1 MIFAFVKPPLVFT
14 SFANSDR
21 ALETNLPLW
30 PLMIFA
36 FVKPPLVFTSFP
48 TKTRYLRYL
57 PRAILVAFIDFIDFM
72 DFMDFIDFKT
82 FVDAAGLFIAAVFR
96 EDLPFITVVTG
107 TFITF
112 ITFGMGTFIT
122 FIAFL
127 SGTLPAARL
136 SSAASPAERRIVR
149 TFFVLVFCCVILV
162 RSTVYEKS
170 PEDITRLAVRFPC
183 ASATCCE

>member
-14 SFANSDR
+14 SFAISDR

-36 FVKPPLVFTSFP
+36 FVKPPPVFTFFP
-48 TKTRYLRYL
+48 AKTSYLRYL
-57 PRAILVAFIDFIDFM
+57 PRAILVAFIDFI

-96 EDLPFITVVTG
+96 EALPFITVVTG

-127 SGTLPAARL
+127 SGALPAARL

-162 RSTVYEKS
+162 RSTVYEKY